1 MSVKLSF
8 DSNVYAL
15 EAVMATAYWCANK
28 LVADITTT
36 TTSIDVTLNGL
47 DGHQVEDREV
57 DEFKTRLIHN
67 QIRHR
72 LAVDFAPIEKAIVEK
87 AFAPVSTLK

>member
-15 EAVMATAYWCANK
+15 EAVMATAYWCADK
-28 LVADITTT
+28 MVADVS
-36 TTSIDVTLNGL
+36 TSPTSVDVTLKGV
-47 DGHQVEDREV
+47 DGHQIEDRDI
-57 DEFKTRLIHN
+57 DEFKTMLIHN

-72 LAVDFAPIEKAIVEK
+72 LSVDFAPIEKAIVEK
-87 AFAPVSTLK
+87 AFSPVST

>member
-15 EAVMATAYWCANK
+15 EAVMATAYWCADK
-28 LVADITTT
+28 MVADVSKSP
-36 TTSIDVTLNGL
+36 TSIDVTLKGVG
-47 DGHQVEDREV
+47 GHQIEDREI
-57 DEFKTRLIHN
+57 DEFKTMLIHN

-72 LAVDFAPIEKAIVEK
+72 LSVDFAAIEKAIVEK
-87 AFAPVSTLK
+87 AFSPVST

>member
-15 EAVMATAYWCANK
+15 EAVMATAYWCADK
-28 LVADITTT
+28 MVADVSTSTS
-36 TTSIDVTLNGL
+36 SIDVTLKGV
-47 DGHQVEDREV
+47 DGRQVEDREI
-57 DEFKTRLIHN
+57 DEFKTMLIHN

-72 LAVDFAPIEKAIVEK
+72 LSVDFAPIEKAIVEK
-87 AFAPVSTLK
+87 AFSPVST